1 MNDHIPKIN
10 EINSSLDNNQFKLT
24 NPKKEKGG
32 KPKGNYENLR
42 PGKDGQPIIRQ
53 NESADL
59 LAKEGYDIEMLPEV
73 KGGNGYGK
81 KTTSNPDFL
90 IDGEAFDCYSP
101 DGSNIRNIW
110 STVEEKT
117 NRQAERII
125 LNLDDFKGSVSEL
138 HDQFRLWDIT
148 DLKELFIIKD
158 GTIERWIP

>member
-81 KTTSNPDFL
+81 KTTSNPD
-90 IDGEAFDCYSP
+90 
-101 DGSNIRNIW
+101 
-110 STVEEKT
+110 VEEKT